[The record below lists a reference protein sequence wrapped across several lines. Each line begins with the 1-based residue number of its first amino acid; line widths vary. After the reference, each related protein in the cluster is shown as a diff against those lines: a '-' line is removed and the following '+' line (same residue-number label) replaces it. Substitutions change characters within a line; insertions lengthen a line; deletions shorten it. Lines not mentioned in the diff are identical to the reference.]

1 MIDSIDSVSAEP
13 HPLDEQAVAAWQH
26 TWDDLASRIGPVFAR
41 AEPRAHALAYLAG
54 LLSPA
59 ERKNSWQLA
68 EISGHTTPYRFQHL
82 LGRADWDPEALR
94 DRLRSYVIDHL
105 GTTDAIGVLDET
117 GFLKKGTH
125 SVGVTRHYTGTAGRV
140 ENCQIG
146 VFLAYASARG
156 QTLLDREL
164 YLPTAWTDDRAR
176 CAQAGVPA
184 ERTFATKPELARQML
199 VRAFAADMCRAWVTG
214 DSVYGMDRPLR
225 QWLEARMQAY
235 VLGISDLEHLW
246 VGHQSCT
253 LDALRAQ
260 LADVPWACISSGMG
274 SQGPRW
280 YEWQRI
286 ALNAPLQPGWTR
298 WVLFRR
304 SCTDPADVTAY
315 RVFAPTATPLEA
327 LARVAGARWTVEAC
341 IQTGKGEVG
350 LDQYEVRSW
359 TGWYRHITLARWAQ
373 AFLLVVRATMGTPPA
388 VPKKGGPVPNRPGS
402 LARFK
407 ARRGLPS
414 H

>member
-1 MIDSIDSVSAEP
+1 V
-13 HPLDEQAVAAWQH
+13 
-26 TWDDLASRIGPVFAR
+26 LA
-41 AEPRAHALAYLAG
+41 
-54 LLSPA
+54 
-59 ERKNSWQLA
+59 
-68 EISGHTTPYRFQHL
+68 
-82 LGRADWDPEALR
+82 
-94 DRLRSYVIDHL
+94 HL

-140 ENCQIG
+140 ENGQIG
-146 VFLAYASARG
+146 VFLAYATARG

-164 YLPTAWTDDRAR
+164 YLPTTWTDDRAR

-184 ERTFATKPELARQML
+184 ERTFATKPALARQML
-199 VRAFAADMCRAWVTG
+199 ARAFAADVRLAWVTG

-235 VLGISDLEHLW
+235 VLGISDLEQLW

-253 LDALRAQ
+253 LEALRAR
-260 LADVPWACISSGMG
+260 LANVPWACISSGMG

-280 YEWQRI
+280 YEWHRI
-286 ALNAPLQPGWTR
+286 ALNPPLQPGWTR

-304 SCTDPADVTAY
+304 SGTDPSEVTAY
-315 RVFAPTATPLEA
+315 RVFAPTATPLDA
-327 LARVAGARWTVEAC
+327 LARVAGARWTVEEC

-359 TGWYRHITLARWAQ
+359 TGWYRHITLAMAAQ
-373 AFLLVVRATMGTPPA
+373 AFLMAVRAQQGTDVAPQ
-388 VPKKGGPVPNRPGS
+388 KGGTAPTGPSS

-407 ARRGLPS
+407 ARRNLRSG
-414 H
+414 